1 MLSRVQVSKAFNR
14 KMCAVLSDGV
24 HCQQLHVVGAVATI
38 SVRLGHHESIC
49 TSSAMCGRAA
59 ESVSA
64 AAGSLAAVAAH
75 LLLCPLSPLFQ
86 AARPSWA
93 SRRLRDPVFLLH
105 VVTCGEVAWFVSVWE
120 VFVEQKWSLL
130 PG

>member
-1 MLSRVQVSKAFNR
+1 MRIL
-14 KMCAVLSDGV
+14 LSDG
-24 HCQQLHVVGAVATI
+24 HGQQLHVVGAVVTTSA
-38 SVRLGHHESIC
+38 SLGHRESIC
-49 TSSAMCGRAA
+49 TSSVMCGRAA

-64 AAGSLAAVAAH
+64 AAGSLAAVVAH

-120 VFVEQKWSLL
+120 VFVEQKWPLL
-130 PG
+130 PGGNYECK

>member
-14 KMCAVLSDGV
+14 KMRAVLSDG
-24 HCQQLHVVGAVATI
+24 HSGQLHVVGAVATI

-75 LLLCPLSPLFQ
+75 PLL
-86 AARPSWA
+86 
-93 SRRLRDPVFLLH
+93 
-105 VVTCGEVAWFVSVWE
+105 
-120 VFVEQKWSLL
+120 
-130 PG
+130 

>member
-1 MLSRVQVSKAFNR
+1 MAMASCCWLLRVVMAYLPRLGHRESICTSQDMSERAAECCFVLQVSKAFDR
-14 KMCAVLSDGV
+14 KMRILLSDGNG
-24 HCQQLHVVGAVATI
+24 QQLHVVGAVATI

-75 LLLCPLSPLFQ
+75 PLL
-86 AARPSWA
+86 
-93 SRRLRDPVFLLH
+93 
-105 VVTCGEVAWFVSVWE
+105 
-120 VFVEQKWSLL
+120 
-130 PG
+130 